1 MYKKRSGQ
9 TYYTNRHSCFLLQY
23 HIVLVTKYRRPVL
36 TGPVK
41 DLVYRVIQDIF
52 DEKKL
57 VILEMNG
64 EADHIHILFEADPFT
79 APGTLV
85 NIIKTKT
92 SRYARKEYGE
102 TLLKEYYWKPLFWSD
117 SYFVTTVSE
126 NSLQMVQGDMD
137 FKLTYKED
145 KGAVY
150 WLESTPDTLGKFPFP
165 FRLLVGYLLEENK
178 ITVKWRV
185 ENLGAMDMYFQIGAH
200 PAFYFPEFDAATK
213 DRGFFVFDRKSDL
226 EYIMPTEKGCVSP
239 ERHVLKLNKEGLM
252 PIDIHTFD
260 CDTYIFDN
268 KQLKKITLL
277 DKKKKPHISLEFNSP
292 LVALWSPTKTHPDC
306 PFVCIEPW
314 YGRCDS
320 VGYSGELKDRE
331 WIQKLEPKETFD
343 VEYKII
349 IE

>member
-1 MYKKRSGQ
+1 METLSNSVLTVQIAEHGAELQSIKKDGKEYLWQGDAKFWGRRSPVL
-9 TYYTNRHSCFLLQY
+9 FP
-23 HIVLVTKYRRPVL
+23 IVGRVWNNKYRHAGN
-36 TGPVK
+36 TYEIG
-41 DLVYRVIQDIF
+41 QHGF
-52 DEKKL
+52 
-57 VILEMNG
+57 
-64 EADHIHILFEADPFT
+64 
-79 APGTLV
+79 
-85 NIIKTKT
+85 
-92 SRYARKEYGE
+92 AR
-102 TLLKEYYWKPLFWSD
+102 
-117 SYFVTTVSE
+117 
-126 NSLQMVQGDMD
+126 DMS

-200 PAFYFPEFDAATK
+200 PAFYFPKFDAATK

-226 EYIMPTEKGCVSP
+226 EYIMPIEKGCVSP

>member
-1 MYKKRSGQ
+1 METLSNSILTVQIAEHGAELQSIKKDGKEYLWQGDAKFWGRRSPVL
-9 TYYTNRHSCFLLQY
+9 FP
-23 HIVLVTKYRRPVL
+23 IVGRVWNNKYRHAGN
-36 TGPVK
+36 TYEIG
-41 DLVYRVIQDIF
+41 QH
-52 DEKKL
+52 
-57 VILEMNG
+57 G
-64 EADHIHILFEADPFT
+64 FT
-79 APGTLV
+79 
-85 NIIKTKT
+85 
-92 SRYARKEYGE
+92 R
-102 TLLKEYYWKPLFWSD
+102 
-117 SYFVTTVSE
+117 
-126 NSLQMVQGDMD
+126 DMD

>member
-1 MYKKRSGQ
+1 METLSNSILTVQIAEHGAELQSIKKDGKEYLWQGDAKFWGRRSPVL
-9 TYYTNRHSCFLLQY
+9 FP
-23 HIVLVTKYRRPVL
+23 IVGRVWNNKYRHAGN
-36 TGPVK
+36 TYEIG
-41 DLVYRVIQDIF
+41 QHGF
-52 DEKKL
+52 
-57 VILEMNG
+57 
-64 EADHIHILFEADPFT
+64 
-79 APGTLV
+79 
-85 NIIKTKT
+85 
-92 SRYARKEYGE
+92 AR
-102 TLLKEYYWKPLFWSD
+102 D
-117 SYFVTTVSE
+117 
-126 NSLQMVQGDMD
+126 MV

-277 DKKKKPHISLEFNSP
+277 GKKKKPHISLEFNSP

>member
-1 MYKKRSGQ
+1 METLSNSILTVQIAEHGAELQSIKKDGKEYLWQGDAKFWGRRSPVL
-9 TYYTNRHSCFLLQY
+9 FP
-23 HIVLVTKYRRPVL
+23 IVGRVWNNKYRHAGN
-36 TGPVK
+36 TYEIG
-41 DLVYRVIQDIF
+41 QHGF
-52 DEKKL
+52 
-57 VILEMNG
+57 
-64 EADHIHILFEADPFT
+64 
-79 APGTLV
+79 
-85 NIIKTKT
+85 
-92 SRYARKEYGE
+92 AR
-102 TLLKEYYWKPLFWSD
+102 
-117 SYFVTTVSE
+117 
-126 NSLQMVQGDMD
+126 DMD

-226 EYIMPTEKGCVSP
+226 EYIMPIEKGCVSP

-314 YGRCDS
+314 YGSCDS

-331 WIQKLEPKETFD
+331 WINHYRVIKNNGVCTMSHTPSFLLTDFPNT
-343 VEYKII
+343 KISYQ
-349 IE
+349 

>member
-1 MYKKRSGQ
+1 METLSNSVLTVQIAEHGAELQSIKKDGKEYLWQGDAKFWGRRSPVL
-9 TYYTNRHSCFLLQY
+9 FP
-23 HIVLVTKYRRPVL
+23 IVGRVWNNKYRHAGNTYEIGQHGFAR
-36 TGPVK
+36 
-41 DLVYRVIQDIF
+41 D
-52 DEKKL
+52 
-57 VILEMNG
+57 MN
-64 EADHIHILFEADPFT
+64 
-79 APGTLV
+79 
-85 NIIKTKT
+85 
-92 SRYARKEYGE
+92 
-102 TLLKEYYWKPLFWSD
+102 
-117 SYFVTTVSE
+117 
-126 NSLQMVQGDMD
+126 
-137 FKLTYKED
+137 FKLTYKEY

-200 PAFYFPEFDAATK
+200 PAFYFPKFDAATK

-226 EYIMPTEKGCVSP
+226 EYIMPIEKGCVSP

>member
-1 MYKKRSGQ
+1 METLSNSVLTVQIAEHGAELQSIKKDGKEYLWQGDAKFWGRRSPVL
-9 TYYTNRHSCFLLQY
+9 FP
-23 HIVLVTKYRRPVL
+23 IVGRVWNNKYRHAGNTYEIGQHGFAR
-36 TGPVK
+36 
-41 DLVYRVIQDIF
+41 D
-52 DEKKL
+52 
-57 VILEMNG
+57 MN
-64 EADHIHILFEADPFT
+64 
-79 APGTLV
+79 
-85 NIIKTKT
+85 
-92 SRYARKEYGE
+92 
-102 TLLKEYYWKPLFWSD
+102 
-117 SYFVTTVSE
+117 
-126 NSLQMVQGDMD
+126 

-145 KGAVY
+145 KRAVY

-200 PAFYFPEFDAATK
+200 PAFYFPKFDAATK

-226 EYIMPTEKGCVSP
+226 EYIMPIEKGCVSP

>member
-1 MYKKRSGQ
+1 METLSNSILTVQIAEHGAELQSIKKDGKEYLWQGDAKFWGRRSPVL
-9 TYYTNRHSCFLLQY
+9 FP
-23 HIVLVTKYRRPVL
+23 IVGRVWNNKYRHAGN
-36 TGPVK
+36 TYEIG
-41 DLVYRVIQDIF
+41 QHGF
-52 DEKKL
+52 
-57 VILEMNG
+57 
-64 EADHIHILFEADPFT
+64 
-79 APGTLV
+79 
-85 NIIKTKT
+85 
-92 SRYARKEYGE
+92 AR
-102 TLLKEYYWKPLFWSD
+102 
-117 SYFVTTVSE
+117 
-126 NSLQMVQGDMD
+126 DMD
-137 FKLTYKED
+137 FKLTYKEA

>member
-1 MYKKRSGQ
+1 METLSNSILTVQIAEHGAELQSIKKDGKEYLWQGDAKFWGRRSPVL
-9 TYYTNRHSCFLLQY
+9 FP
-23 HIVLVTKYRRPVL
+23 IVGRVWNNKYRHAGN
-36 TGPVK
+36 TYEIG
-41 DLVYRVIQDIF
+41 QHGF
-52 DEKKL
+52 
-57 VILEMNG
+57 
-64 EADHIHILFEADPFT
+64 
-79 APGTLV
+79 
-85 NIIKTKT
+85 
-92 SRYARKEYGE
+92 AR
-102 TLLKEYYWKPLFWSD
+102 
-117 SYFVTTVSE
+117 
-126 NSLQMVQGDMD
+126 DMD
-137 FKLTYKED
+137 LKLTYKED

>member
-1 MYKKRSGQ
+1 METLSNSILTVQIAEHGAELQSIKKDGKEYLWQGNAKFWGRRSPVL
-9 TYYTNRHSCFLLQY
+9 FP
-23 HIVLVTKYRRPVL
+23 IVGRVWNNKYRHA
-36 TGPVK
+36 G
-41 DLVYRVIQDIF
+41 
-52 DEKKL
+52 
-57 VILEMNG
+57 
-64 EADHIHILFEADPFT
+64 
-79 APGTLV
+79 
-85 NIIKTKT
+85 KT
-92 SRYARKEYGE
+92 YEIGQHGFAR
-102 TLLKEYYWKPLFWSD
+102 
-117 SYFVTTVSE
+117 
-126 NSLQMVQGDMD
+126 DMY

>member
-1 MYKKRSGQ
+1 METLSNSILTVQIAEHGAELQSIKKDGKEYLWQGDAKFWGRRSPVL
-9 TYYTNRHSCFLLQY
+9 FP
-23 HIVLVTKYRRPVL
+23 IVGRVWNNKYRHAGN
-36 TGPVK
+36 TYEIG
-41 DLVYRVIQDIF
+41 QHGF
-52 DEKKL
+52 
-57 VILEMNG
+57 
-64 EADHIHILFEADPFT
+64 
-79 APGTLV
+79 
-85 NIIKTKT
+85 
-92 SRYARKEYGE
+92 AR
-102 TLLKEYYWKPLFWSD
+102 
-117 SYFVTTVSE
+117 
-126 NSLQMVQGDMD
+126 DMD
-137 FKLTYKED
+137 FKLTSKED
-145 KGAVY
+145 QGAVY

>member
-1 MYKKRSGQ
+1 METLSNSILTVQIAEHGAELQSIKKDGKEYLWQGDAKFWGRRSPVL
-9 TYYTNRHSCFLLQY
+9 FP
-23 HIVLVTKYRRPVL
+23 IVGRVWNNKYRHAGN
-36 TGPVK
+36 TYEIG
-41 DLVYRVIQDIF
+41 QHGF
-52 DEKKL
+52 
-57 VILEMNG
+57 
-64 EADHIHILFEADPFT
+64 
-79 APGTLV
+79 
-85 NIIKTKT
+85 
-92 SRYARKEYGE
+92 AR
-102 TLLKEYYWKPLFWSD
+102 
-117 SYFVTTVSE
+117 
-126 NSLQMVQGDMD
+126 DMD
-137 FKLTYKED
+137 FKLTNKED

>member
-1 MYKKRSGQ
+1 METLSNSVLTVQIAEHGAELQSIKKDGKEYLWQGDAKFWGRRSPVL
-9 TYYTNRHSCFLLQY
+9 FP
-23 HIVLVTKYRRPVL
+23 IVGRVWNNKYRHAGNTYEIGQHGFAR
-36 TGPVK
+36 
-41 DLVYRVIQDIF
+41 D
-52 DEKKL
+52 
-57 VILEMNG
+57 MN
-64 EADHIHILFEADPFT
+64 
-79 APGTLV
+79 
-85 NIIKTKT
+85 
-92 SRYARKEYGE
+92 
-102 TLLKEYYWKPLFWSD
+102 
-117 SYFVTTVSE
+117 
-126 NSLQMVQGDMD
+126 

-200 PAFYFPEFDAATK
+200 PAFYFPKFDAATK

-226 EYIMPTEKGCVSP
+226 EYIMPTEKGCVSL

>member
-1 MYKKRSGQ
+1 METLSNSILTVQIAEHGAELQSIKKDGKEYLWQGDAKFWGRRSPVL
-9 TYYTNRHSCFLLQY
+9 FP
-23 HIVLVTKYRRPVL
+23 IVGRVWNNKYRHAGN
-36 TGPVK
+36 TYEIG
-41 DLVYRVIQDIF
+41 QHGF
-52 DEKKL
+52 
-57 VILEMNG
+57 
-64 EADHIHILFEADPFT
+64 
-79 APGTLV
+79 
-85 NIIKTKT
+85 
-92 SRYARKEYGE
+92 AR
-102 TLLKEYYWKPLFWSD
+102 
-117 SYFVTTVSE
+117 
-126 NSLQMVQGDMD
+126 DMY

>member
-1 MYKKRSGQ
+1 METLANSILTVHIAEHGAELQSIKKDGKEYLWQGDAKFWGRRSPVL
-9 TYYTNRHSCFLLQY
+9 FP
-23 HIVLVTKYRRPVL
+23 IVGRVWNNKYRHAGN
-36 TGPVK
+36 TYEIG
-41 DLVYRVIQDIF
+41 QHGF
-52 DEKKL
+52 
-57 VILEMNG
+57 
-64 EADHIHILFEADPFT
+64 
-79 APGTLV
+79 
-85 NIIKTKT
+85 
-92 SRYARKEYGE
+92 AR
-102 TLLKEYYWKPLFWSD
+102 
-117 SYFVTTVSE
+117 
-126 NSLQMVQGDMD
+126 DMD

-145 KGAVY
+145 KVAVY
-150 WLESTPDTLGKFPFP
+150 WLESTPDTLSKFPFP